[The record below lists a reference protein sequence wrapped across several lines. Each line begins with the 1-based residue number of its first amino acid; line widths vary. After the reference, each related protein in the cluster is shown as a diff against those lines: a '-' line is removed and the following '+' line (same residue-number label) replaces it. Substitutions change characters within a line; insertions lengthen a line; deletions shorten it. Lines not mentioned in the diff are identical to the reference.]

1 MAARKSKS
9 KKKPVTVVE
18 PKKPQRMSTGG
29 MVLPELPPVAPLP
42 RRGERYDPLEVGRGL
57 DTAKPPRRV
66 IGPHG
71 IPPRGLTDEEKRIHF
86 HEGMGSVETRKGV
99 AWDREYKR
107 RLLAEQQ
114 RENVERDGRFG
125 VDVTPADPPT
135 GVRLP
140 WGLRERPRNT
150 DIVGPNGNLTDRY
163 RVVKDASGTKQRRLI
178 ARMRDDIGRSS
189 IPASKQ
195 A

>member
-1 MAARKSKS
+1 MAPRKKS
-9 KKKPVTVVE
+9 KKPVIVE
-18 PKKPQRMSTGG
+18 PKKPARLSTGG

-42 RRGERYDPLEVGRGL
+42 KGQKYDPLELGRGL

-71 IPPRGLTDEEKRIHF
+71 IPPRGLTDDEKRIHF
-86 HEGMGSVETRKGV
+86 HEGMGSVESRKGV

-107 RLLAEQQ
+107 RMKGEQQ

-125 VDVTPADPPT
+125 VDVTPTDSPSE
-135 GVRLP
+135 VRMP
-140 WGLRERPRNT
+140 WGLRERPRS
-150 DIVGPNGNLTDRY
+150 DSVGPRGNLTDRY
-163 RVVKDASGTKQRRLI
+163 RIVKDADGVRHRRLV
-178 ARMRDDIGRSS
+178 AMMRSDIGRDK